1 MKNFFK
7 SEWFRCVAVLLVLAV
22 TLGGLLAILSDV
34 LYVSP
39 EERAGR
45 AIKKI
50 YNSEMTYKTEL
61 DIDLF
66 AEHSPIEYDFGQI
79 NKIYKVEGADDN
91 HYDMLF
97 QAVGFNG
104 YKGGTITVW
113 VKVAVDETTDKSNI
127 EKVLLES
134 YDKQTLMS
142 KLTNDYYAKFNLKDV
157 TNAYQNGELF
167 TSNTSHVN
175 SNPVSGA
182 TYSADAGINAV
193 NCVITYIGEL
203 NING

>member
-7 SEWFRCVAVLLVLAV
+7 SEWFKCVAVLLVLAV
-22 TLGGLLAILSDV
+22 TLGGLLSVLSDV

-50 YNSEMTYKTEL
+50 YNTEMDYDTQL
-61 DIDLF
+61 DIDVF
-66 AEHSPIEYDFGQI
+66 AEHQPIEYKFGQI
-79 NKIYKVEGADDN
+79 NKIYKIKGSDDN

-104 YKGGTITVW
+104 YKGGTVTVW
-113 VKVAVDETTDKSNI
+113 VKVAVDKINNQSNI
-127 EKVLLES
+127 EKVLLEN

-142 KLTNDYYAKFNLKDV
+142 KLTNEYYAKFNLKDV
-157 TNAYQNGELF
+157 TKAYQNGELF
-167 TSNTSHVN
+167 TTDTSKAN

-182 TYSADAGINAV
+182 TYSANAGINAV
-193 NCVITYIGEL
+193 NCVITYIGER
-203 NING
+203 G

>member
-7 SEWFRCVAVLLVLAV
+7 SEWFKCVAVLLVLAV

-39 EERAGR
+39 EERSGR

-50 YNSEMTYKTEL
+50 YNTEMTYETLL
-61 DIDLF
+61 DIDTS
-66 AEHSPIEYDFGQI
+66 AEDKPVEYEFGQI
-79 NKIYKVEGADDN
+79 NKIYKVKGTDDN

-113 VKVAVDETTDKSNI
+113 VKVAVDETTEKSNI

-157 TNAYQNGELF
+157 TKAYEKGEFF
-167 TSNTSHVN
+167 TSDTSSVN

-182 TYSADAGINAV
+182 TYSANAGINAV
-193 NCVITYIGEL
+193 NCVITYIG
-203 NING
+203 ING